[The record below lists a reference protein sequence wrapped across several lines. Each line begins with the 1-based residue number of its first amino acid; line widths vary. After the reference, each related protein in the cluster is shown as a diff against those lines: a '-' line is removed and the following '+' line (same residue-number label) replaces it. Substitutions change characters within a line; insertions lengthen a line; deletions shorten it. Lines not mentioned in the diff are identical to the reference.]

1 MNQLNELLNVIGAG
15 YGGIFAI
22 VILVI
27 ITIFTITTILLPLF
41 VWGIHNQ
48 TKRTAKELIKLNKI
62 LEGRKPQ
69 QPPKDRQPEQSTT
82 EQPKDRQ
89 PEQISRRKK
98 IFHEADYDP
107 QDQKEKSS

>member
-1 MNQLNELLNVIGAG
+1 MSQLDGLLDVISTA
-15 YGGIFAI
+15 YDGIFLI
-22 VILVI
+22 IILVI
-27 ITIFTITTILLPLF
+27 IMIFTVAILLLPLF

-48 TKRTAKELIKLNKI
+48 TTRTAKELIKLNKI
-62 LEGRKPQ
+62 LKGRKPQ
-69 QPPKDRQPEQSTT
+69 QPPKERQPEQSTT

-89 PEQISRRKK
+89 PEQIYRRKK